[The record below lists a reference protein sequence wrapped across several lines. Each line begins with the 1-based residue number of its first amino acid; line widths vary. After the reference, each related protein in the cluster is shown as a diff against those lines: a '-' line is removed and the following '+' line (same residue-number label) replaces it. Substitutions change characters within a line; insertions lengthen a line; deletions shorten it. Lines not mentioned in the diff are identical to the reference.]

1 MKTSNKVVDKKES
14 EKVIIYTV
22 KGIAENKKIDIEV
35 KEAGSLNSRKS
46 IAIFHGASMAY
57 NGMEFLTEYLNE
69 YKLFYF
75 NAPGRG
81 LSSEVSN
88 VTANTYAEIYTSVL
102 EDMVAKGE
110 IDSIILVG
118 YSMGGFNAL
127 QIALKN
133 NLPIEKIIILNSA
146 GELKDTDITTQ
157 AGLKTTAGTYKLS
170 NIFPI
175 GFGSQTTQSYKDHVI
190 QMFPILNKVP
200 AKAAVSDLF
209 TVATIKLNSELNN
222 LNIPTLFI
230 AVKEDLIVP
239 FEATLESREKIPNS
253 QLILF
258 EGGGHLDIF
267 KCSDVDTGLSDQYGR
282 TIQEFL
288 SM

>member
-1 MKTSNKVVDKKES
+1 MKTMNKVIDKKES

-22 KGIAENKKIDIEV
+22 EGISENEKVNIEV
-35 KEAGSLNSRKS
+35 KETGNLNSKKS

-57 NGMEFLTEYLNE
+57 KGMEFLTEYLDE

-81 LSSEVSN
+81 LSSEVFNISS
-88 VTANTYAEIYTSVL
+88 NTYAKLYTSVL
-102 EDMVAKGE
+102 EHLFIEGK
-110 IDSIILVG
+110 IDSLILIG

-127 QIALKN
+127 QIALEN
-133 NLPIEKIIILNSA
+133 NLQIEKIIILNSA

-157 AGLKTTAGTYKLS
+157 AGLKTTPETYKLS

-209 TVATIKLNSELNN
+209 TVATIKLNSVLNK

-239 FEATLESREKIPNS
+239 FETTLASKEKMPNS
-253 QLILF
+253 KLVTF
-258 EGGGHLDIF
+258 EGAGHLDVF
-267 KCSDVDTGLSDQYGR
+267 KCSDLDTGLSDQYGAA
-282 TIQEFL
+282 IQEFL